1 MIAAFS
7 LAPRVP
13 EEQGGY
19 MEISGIRAPDLALE
33 STAAS
38 NAAKLE
44 RQDKAA
50 QQELIRAVK
59 SVNASGVLANN
70 QEMTF
75 SVDRETKRTVVR
87 VVDRE
92 TDEVLLQIPDEQ
104 VLRMAQ
110 KLPKS

>member
-1 MIAAFS
+1 
-7 LAPRVP
+7 
-13 EEQGGY
+13 
-19 MEISGIRAPDLALE
+19 MEIGGIRAVDQAIE
-33 STAAS
+33 AGAANATARV
-38 NAAKLE
+38 E
-44 RQDKAA
+44 RQEKAA

-59 SVNASGVLANN
+59 SVNESGILGAN

-75 SVDRETKRTVVR
+75 LMDRESKRMVVR

-92 TDEVLLQIPDEQ
+92 TDEVLLQIPDQQ